1 MDLHTWLAFV
11 AASAVMLIIPGPTV
25 LMVVGDALANGSR
38 RAWATVL
45 GVGTADAVA
54 MTLSLTGAGAL
65 LRASAAAFAV
75 LKTLGGCY
83 LIYLGVKSILRARS
97 GRAGTSAPVTAAV
110 ALDGAQAKAPTLL
123 ARFSKAW
130 TITVLN
136 PKSILFFIAFVPQF
150 MTAHGSFLLQGAILL
165 ATFTCLS
172 FLNSG
177 TYSCVAGVVGG
188 WFSTTSAQRKVGY
201 AGGCTL
207 IGAGALTLALK
218 HK

>member
-1 MDLHTWLAFV
+1 VDLHTWLAFV

-25 LMVVGDALANGSR
+25 LLVVGDALANGSR

-83 LIYLGVKSILRARS
+83 LIYLGLKSILQARS
-97 GRAGTSAPVTAAV
+97 GRAGNGASANPVIAADSAP
-110 ALDGAQAKAPTLL
+110 AKAPTLL

-150 MTAHGSFLLQGAILL
+150 MTAQGSFLLQSAILL
-165 ATFTCLS
+165 ATFTCMS
-172 FLNSG
+172 ILNSG
-177 TYSCVAGVVGG
+177 TYSCVAGMVGG
-188 WFSTTSAQRKVGY
+188 WFSTSSAQRRVGY